1 MILHVTV
8 IVTRSYDI
16 KKDIEGSRTNDVI
29 QYSNSI
35 LTL

>member
-1 MILHVTV
+1 MLHVTV
-8 IVTRSYDI
+8 TVTESCDM

-29 QYSNSI
+29 QHSNSM